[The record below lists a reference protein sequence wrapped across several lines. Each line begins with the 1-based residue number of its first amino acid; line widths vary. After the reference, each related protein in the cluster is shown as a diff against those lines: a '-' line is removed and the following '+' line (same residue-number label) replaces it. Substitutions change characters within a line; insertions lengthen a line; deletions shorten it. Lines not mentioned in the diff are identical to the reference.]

1 MKVLKK
7 ILIVL
12 GILIAIPLIAALFV
26 PKKYTVS
33 VSTTIN
39 KPGQVV
45 YDYVRILKNQE
56 QYSEWLKPD
65 PNLHPTITG
74 VDGTVGAKQIWDSKN
89 DDVGAGEQTITNLSP
104 ERMDIDLKF
113 LRPFEG
119 HSKAANIFKAV
130 TGNQTILTSEF
141 YADEKY
147 PLNLM
152 SYLFGRPMIEETQS
166 KNLKN
171 IKEILESK

>member
-1 MKVLKK
+1 MKTFKK

-12 GILIAIPLIAALFV
+12 GILIVIPLIVALFV

-33 VSTTIN
+33 VSETIN
-39 KPGQVV
+39 QPSQVV

-56 QYSEWLKPD
+56 QYSEWIKPD

-74 VDGTVGAKQIWDSKN
+74 VDGTVGAKQSWDSK
-89 DDVGAGEQTITNLSP
+89 DDNIGAGEQTITNLTT
-104 ERMDIDLKF
+104 ERMDMDLKF
-113 LRPFEG
+113 LKPFEG
-119 HSKAANIFKAV
+119 HSKAANIFKSV
-130 TGNQTILTSEF
+130 GKNQTLLTSEF
-141 YADEKY
+141 YADETY

-152 SYLFGRPMIEETQS
+152 SYFFGRPMIEKTQT

-171 IKEILESK
+171 IKEILEKK